1 MRSDRSQVRPATGR
15 RLQLP
20 SLAFGPRLPCA
31 LTRIRCRTGRSRSI
45 FHVLRRCA
53 RPSTHGMLMHTSR
66 MKCRVAMHRRVT
78 IMLRPFT
85 DLAHTNYSRL
95 AGLRMGWWYKFAAVI
110 GYRDDRP
117 RKHHGKHLL
126 SFIVFTF
133 YLALCVTDAVLAACR
148 RILM

>member
-1 MRSDRSQVRPATGR
+1 
-15 RLQLP
+15 
-20 SLAFGPRLPCA
+20 
-31 LTRIRCRTGRSRSI
+31 
-45 FHVLRRCA
+45 
-53 RPSTHGMLMHTSR
+53 

-85 DLAHTNYSRL
+85 DLAHTNSSRL

-117 RKHHGKHLL
+117 RKHQIADGKHLF

-133 YLALCVTDAVLAACR
+133 YLALFVTDAVLAACR